1 MYSRPTSAQA
11 PCFPAKLYHYVFCL
25 RVKFLIHWL
34 ITIYNAFTNSLE
46 QMNTRELITKGW
58 VRSFQLLEM
67 RQHKCRVR
75 SDQPFSEV
83 LPTEDGD
90 LFLANDHDTVTGI
103 TSKQKFTIWNDIY
116 RDSVLRYTIQI
127 RARPNDKLHRRLNID
142 AHLSAIEPVRV
153 LYGTVGGRN

>member
-1 MYSRPTSAQA
+1 MVLVSLGCHHPLLSQSTVQ
-11 PCFPAKLYHYVFCL
+11 
-25 RVKFLIHWL
+25 
-34 ITIYNAFTNSLE
+34 TISVSYNAL
-46 QMNTRELITKGW
+46 K
-58 VRSFQLLEM
+58 
-67 RQHKCRVR
+67 QHKCRAR

-116 RDSVLRYTIQI
+116 RDSVLRYICTIQI

>member
-1 MYSRPTSAQA
+1 
-11 PCFPAKLYHYVFCL
+11 
-25 RVKFLIHWL
+25 
-34 ITIYNAFTNSLE
+34 
-46 QMNTRELITKGW
+46 MNTRKRTPSRTYTHHWLCTEDEGQVISVSYNALK
-58 VRSFQLLEM
+58 
-67 RQHKCRVR
+67 QHKCRAR

-83 LPTEDGD
+83 LPTEDCD
-90 LFLANDHDTVTGI
+90 LFLASDHDKVKII

-116 RDSVLRYTIQI
+116 RDSVLRYICTIQI